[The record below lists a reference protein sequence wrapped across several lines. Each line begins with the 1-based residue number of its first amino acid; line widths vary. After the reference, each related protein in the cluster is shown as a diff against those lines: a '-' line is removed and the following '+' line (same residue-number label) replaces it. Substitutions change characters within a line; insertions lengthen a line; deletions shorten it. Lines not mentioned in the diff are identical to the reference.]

1 MRVLVLGG
9 TTFIGRRI
17 VEKLHERGDQV
28 LVVHR
33 GRHRPRLWVPV
44 DHLLTDRQQLAR
56 HADAVRDFAPQAVI
70 DTFALTGRDV
80 TSVLEVLPEV
90 PAVVLSSQDVYQAV
104 TAFRAGRCDAPV
116 PLDENSEL
124 RRDRYPYKDL
134 GGAEI
139 PADYD
144 KLDVE
149 DAWLA
154 RGAVALRL
162 PMVYGPFDPQRR
174 EDAVLRRLRA
184 GRNRVPVGPGNL
196 LWTRGHVAD
205 IADGVLAALG
215 TREADGLAIN
225 LGERQTVPVL
235 TWFEQIAQAA
245 DAQVDFVR
253 VPEQTLPPDLA
264 ITRAPSQH
272 LLASVTRAEQLLGWA
287 PPDSQQRVRESVRWH
302 LDNPPAQAWTDEDEA
317 ADTSALSTV

>member
-17 VEKLHERGDQV
+17 VEKLHERGDRV

-33 GRHRPRLWVPV
+33 GQHRPSPWVPV

-56 HADAVRDFAPQAVI
+56 HADAVRDFGPQAVI
-70 DTFALTGRDV
+70 DTFALTAKDV
-80 TSVLEVLPEV
+80 TSVLELLPEV
-90 PAVVLSSQDVYQAV
+90 PTVVLSSQDVYQAV
-104 TAFRAGRCDAPV
+104 TAFRAGRCDASV
-116 PLDENSEL
+116 PLTEDSEL
-124 RRDRYPYKDL
+124 RRDRYPYRDL
-134 GGAEI
+134 AGGEV

-184 GRNRVPVGPGNL
+184 GRNQVPVGAGNL
-196 LWTRGHVAD
+196 LWTRGHVED
-205 IADGVLAALG
+205 IADGVLAAVG

-225 LGERQTVPVL
+225 LGERQSVPVL

-245 DAQVDFVR
+245 DAQVEFVR
-253 VPEQTLPPDLA
+253 VPEQALPPDLA

-272 LLASVTRAEQLLGWA
+272 LLASVARAEELLGWA
-287 PPDSQQRVRESVRWH
+287 PPDSQQRVVESVRWH
-302 LDNPPAQAWTDEDEA
+302 LDNPPVQAWTPEDDA
-317 ADTSALSTV
+317 ADSAALRTI